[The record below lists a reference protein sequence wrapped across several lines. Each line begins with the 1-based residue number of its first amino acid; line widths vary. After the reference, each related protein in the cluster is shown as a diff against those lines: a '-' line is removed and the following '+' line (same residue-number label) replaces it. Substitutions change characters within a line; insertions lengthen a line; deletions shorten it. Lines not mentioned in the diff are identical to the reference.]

1 MSQNRVKIGL
11 FLFGISVLVFFVGA
25 LPSHADESVL
35 IDVQQ
40 SIQEKKTNIDQL
52 NQQIEAYQKKIQ
64 DAQSQKVTLETEL
77 DLLQNRALK
86 TQLQINETAAQIDLL
101 NTEISNTE
109 LEILEMKQKLERQ
122 KELMI
127 TVIQKIQSQDNTLNI
142 QIFYG
147 SERFSTLL
155 DTVQKLQQIN
165 SDLAQAVKDAKALKV
180 SLEQAKA
187 DQEAKRIILATYE
200 EELKENKLRLNEE
213 LEAKEVI
220 LATTRQSEKRFQTLV
235 EELKQ
240 EQIFVQNQIREL
252 QTRLEQR
259 IQPSDEIGGGL
270 LAWPLSPSSRRLSA
284 SFHDP
289 TYPFRNLFEHSGIDI
304 PAPKGT
310 PVHSAAAGFVA
321 WTRRGA
327 QYGNYVMVIH
337 SNGVATLYAHLSR
350 IDVVADQF
358 IPRGGQIGL
367 VGSTGLST
375 GPHLHFEVR
384 KEGIPTDPMLYLD

>member
-1 MSQNRVKIGL
+1 MPQNRVKIGL
-11 FLFGISVLVFFVGA
+11 SLFGISVLLFCVGI
-25 LPSHADESVL
+25 LPTQADEPIFSE
-35 IDVQQ
+35 VQQ
-40 SIQEKKTNIDQL
+40 SIKDKKTNIDQL
-52 NQQIEAYQKKIQ
+52 NQQIETYQKKIQ
-64 DAQSQKVTLETEL
+64 DAQSKKITLESEL
-77 DLLQNRALK
+77 DLLENRALK
-86 TQLQINETAAQIDLL
+86 TQLEIDETTAQIDLL
-101 NTEISNTE
+101 NAEIANTE
-109 LEILEMKQKLERQ
+109 SKILEMKKRLERQ
-122 KELMI
+122 KEIMV

-142 QIFYG
+142 QLFYG
-147 SERFSTLL
+147 SEPLSMLL
-155 DTVQKLQQIN
+155 DTVQKLEQIN

-180 SLEQAKA
+180 ALEQAKA
-187 DQEAKRIILATYE
+187 DQEVKRTRLHTHE
-200 EELKENKLRLNEE
+200 EDLQTNKMRLSEE
-213 LEAKEVI
+213 LEAKEII
-220 LATTRQSEKRFQTLV
+220 LATTRQSEKKFQSLV

-240 EQIFVQNQIREL
+240 EQVFVQNQIREL

-270 LAWPLSPSSRRLSA
+270 LSWPLSNTHRLSA

-327 QYGNYVMVIH
+327 QYGNYVMIIH

>member
-1 MSQNRVKIGL
+1 MSHIRAKISIAI
-11 FLFGISVLVFFVGA
+11 FGISILLFCAGI
-25 LPSHADESVL
+25 PQTQADEP
-35 IDVQQ
+35 IPTDVQQ
-40 SIQEKKTNIDQL
+40 SIQDKKNNIEQL

-64 DAQSQKVTLETEL
+64 DAQSQKITLETEL
-77 DLLQNRALK
+77 DLLGNRALK
-86 TQLQINETAAQIDLL
+86 TQLQINETMAQIDLL
-101 NTEISNTE
+101 NTEIAETE
-109 LEILEMKQKLERQ
+109 SKILEMKKKLERQ
-122 KELMI
+122 KELMV
-127 TVIQKIQSQDNTLNI
+127 TVIQKIQAQDNTLNI

-155 DTVQKLQQIN
+155 DTVQKLEQIN
-165 SDLAQAVKDAKALKV
+165 SDLAQAVADAKALKV

-187 DQEAKRIILATYE
+187 DQELKRTQLHAHE
-200 EELKENKLRLNEE
+200 EELQTNKTRLSEE

-220 LATTRQSEKRFQTLV
+220 LATTRQSEKKFQTLV
-235 EELKQ
+235 EDLKQ

-270 LAWPLSPSSRRLSA
+270 LSWPLKNTHRLSA
-284 SFHDP
+284 TFHDE

-310 PVHSAAAGFVA
+310 SVHSAAAGFVA

-337 SNGVATLYAHLSR
+337 SDGVATLYAHLSR